1 MTRVVKGLF
10 IGVAGLALVVGVG
23 VSASQATE
31 LDLSG
36 GGQCL
41 FGAQGGTTGTATC
54 SNLGGGYWS
63 LTPSGA
69 TGAGL
74 FSVTNTTTG
83 SGYINS
89 FLRIG
94 PAAGPGSDVVD
105 GMNTDGAFQNDE
117 QSHTFT
123 RSVATSDLQ
132 SVTIDGTD
140 YYKFLLDINQQGSDP
155 LLTLSGLQLCTS
167 KSSTWSLADTCSS
180 DGAGGANVST
190 LKWDLDGVLT
200 GAGTANNTSD
210 ALAPVNTV
218 LMDYNKNS
226 GSGSGDLFFYIPVKT
241 LIGANGTIDSGEQY
255 LYLWSQFGRP
265 TDIGNNNDGY
275 EEWAYLGMS
284 QGVPFETVPFETL
297 THPPE
302 PGSLILLGSGLLLGG
317 SVLRKRALAGKIS
330 KAAK

>member
-1 MTRVVKGLF
+1 MKGLF
-10 IGVAGLALVVGVG
+10 IGMAGLALVMAVG

-41 FGAQGGTTGTATC
+41 FGAQAGTTGTASCT
-54 SNLGGGYWS
+54 NLGGGYWS
-63 LTPSGA
+63 LAPSGA

-74 FSVTNTTTG
+74 FSVTNTQPTG
-83 SGYINS
+83 SGYIDS

-94 PAAGPGSDVVD
+94 PAAGPGRDVVD
-105 GMNTDGAFQNDE
+105 GMNTDGTFKNDE
-117 QSHTFT
+117 QPSHTFT
-123 RSVATSDLQ
+123 HSVSTSDLQ
-132 SVTIDGTD
+132 SVNIDGTD
-140 YYKFLLDINQQGSDP
+140 YYKFLLDINQEGADP

-180 DGAGGANVST
+180 DGTGGANVST

-210 ALAPVNTV
+210 TLAPVNTV
-218 LMDYNKNS
+218 LLNYNKNS
-226 GSGSGDLFFYIPVKT
+226 GSGSGDLFFYIPVTT
-241 LIGANGTIDSGEQY
+241 LIGSNGTIDSGEQY

-265 TDIGNNNDGY
+265 MDIGNNNDGY

-284 QGVPFETVPFETL
+284 QGVPFETLAL
-297 THPPE
+297 THAPE

-317 SVLRKRALAGKIS
+317 SMLRKRALAGMVS